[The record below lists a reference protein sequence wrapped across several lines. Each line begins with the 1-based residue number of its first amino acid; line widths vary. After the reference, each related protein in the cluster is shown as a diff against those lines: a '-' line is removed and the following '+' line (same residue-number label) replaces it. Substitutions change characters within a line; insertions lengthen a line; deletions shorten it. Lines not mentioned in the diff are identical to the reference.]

1 MATDKV
7 RAMLV
12 TDEHLLVGEV
22 PTRGQRLL
30 ENLLDPTTRFLRIHQ
45 VHVCRRAAT
54 SDSDHFLDHAVVAK
68 EMLSLA
74 ILSGRKHEAPNIHRY
89 ANVEKRVCSAFLIVS
104 GFEVCG
110 RMHCHGP
117 SDPVAMLSI
126 EMGSFIPVTQA
137 TVSWDRGKPIAA
149 GVVLVNRAHTS
160 LLQVGE
166 AQPEQRA
173 DHSLQVAA
181 R

>member
-12 TDEHLLVGEV
+12 TDEHLLVGEI

-30 ENLLDPTTRFLRIHQ
+30 ENLLDPTTRFLHIHQ
-45 VHVCRRAAT
+45 VHVCRRVAT

-89 ANVEKRVCSAFLIVS
+89 ANVEKRAFSAFLIVS
-104 GFEVCG
+104 GFEVRG
-110 RMHCHGP
+110 RMHCHGS
-117 SDPVAMLSI
+117 SDPVAILST

-149 GVVLVNRAHTS
+149 GVVLVNRAYTS

-166 AQPEQRA
+166 AQ
-173 DHSLQVAA
+173 QVENAQLVLEHA
-181 R
+181 